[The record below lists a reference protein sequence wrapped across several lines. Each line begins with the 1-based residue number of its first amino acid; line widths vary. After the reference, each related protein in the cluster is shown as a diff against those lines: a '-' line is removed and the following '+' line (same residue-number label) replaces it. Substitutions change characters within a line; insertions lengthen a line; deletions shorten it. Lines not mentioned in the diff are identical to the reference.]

1 MADKKITAL
10 TSIGTATAR
19 ADLLHV
25 IDDVAGTPTNKK
37 VTIGEYANALMA
49 PVSLADTN
57 VTLTEATHA
66 GRMLICPDVSADRTY
81 TLPTPIAG
89 MEFWFVGPNI
99 ASGAEDGHDVIDG
112 NSFRWVPDVIISA
125 GTGNSIYFQGQV
137 TFCDIDATASDISV
151 VGADGNSNE
160 TFQINVPGHFDIRLV
175 GVSATVWRI
184 TGFVSSDTAPAF
196 AD

>member
-49 PVSLADTN
+49 PVSLADSD

-66 GRMLICPDVSADRTY
+66 GRLLICPDASADRTY

-89 MEFWFVGPNI
+89 MHFWFAGPNV
-99 ASGAEDGHDVIDG
+99 ASGAEDGHDI
-112 NSFRWVPDVIISA
+112 IISC

-137 TFCDIDATASDISV
+137 SFLDIDGDANSV
-151 VGADGNSNE
+151 VGSDGNSNE
-160 TFQINVPGHFDIRLV
+160 TIQINVPGHFDIHLV
-175 GVSATVWRI
+175 GVSSTVWRI
-184 TGFVSSDTAPAF
+184 SGFVSSDTAPAF

>member
-10 TSIGTATAR
+10 TSLGTATAR

-25 IDDVAGTPTNKK
+25 VDDPSGTPINKK
-37 VTIGEYANALMA
+37 VTIGELENALMA
-49 PVSLADTN
+49 PVSLAAGS

-66 GRMLICPDVSADRTY
+66 GRLLIGANQTADGTL

-89 MEFWFVGPNI
+89 MTFRIVGPNI
-99 ASGAEDGHDVIDG
+99 ASAAEDDYDL
-112 NSFRWVPDVIISA
+112 IISA

-137 TFCDIDATASDISV
+137 TFLDIDGDANSV
-151 VGADGNSNE
+151 VGSDGDSNE
-160 TFQINVPGHFDIRLV
+160 TLQINVPGHYDITIV
-175 GVSATVWRI
+175 GVSTTIWRI
-184 TGFVSSDTAPAF
+184 SGFVASDTAPAF

>member
-10 TSIGTATAR
+10 TSLGTATAR
-19 ADLLHV
+19 EDLLHLV
-25 IDDVAGTPTNKK
+25 DDPSGTPINKK
-37 VTIGEYANALMA
+37 VTIGEAANALMA
-49 PVSLADTN
+49 PVSLADDA

-66 GRMLICPDVSADRTY
+66 GRLLIGNDLTADRIV

-89 MEFWFVGPNI
+89 MHFRFVGPNI
-99 ASGAEDGHDVIDG
+99 ASAGEDGHA
-112 NSFRWVPDVIISA
+112 FIISA

-137 TFCDIDATASDISV
+137 SFLDIDGNANSV
-151 VGADGNSNE
+151 VGSDGNSNE
-160 TFQINVPGHFDIRLV
+160 LLTINVPGHYDVECI
-175 GVSATVWRI
+175 GVSSTVWRV

>member
-99 ASGAEDGHDVIDG
+99 ASGAEDGHDVI
-112 NSFRWVPDVIISA
+112 ISA

-151 VGADGNSNE
+151 VGSVGNSND